1 MFPIGNGRES
11 NPVNASI
18 NLMCG
23 IIGMAGR
30 DHVQDQ
36 LMRGLARME
45 YRGYD
50 SAGVCIRGSDG
61 LECRKESGKLVHLE
75 HNLAEHALA
84 GFIGIGHTRWATHGA
99 PTRENAHPHLGKDV
113 AVVHNG
119 IIENHEE
126 LRRQLYKD
134 GVRFRSQTDSEVIPW
149 LLSGYLDTKKSAE
162 AAWRATV
169 DRLDGAYAI
178 VAIMERDE
186 KRLWFA
192 RRGSPLLLGRDG
204 HAVYAASDALALSD
218 MAKELIYL
226 EEGDVGCITL
236 NRCQIW
242 NMRGNE
248 VRRTWRSMPSGVR
261 VSGKDGF
268 SHYMEKEIYEQPH
281 VLAEI
286 LRAYVGKHR
295 IIFPDAPLLDTV
307 TLPPRIVMVACG
319 TSYHAALTARYW
331 LERFLQISVEVDVAS
346 EYRYRNPVIGPD
358 TWLITLSQSGE
369 TADTLEALRLFK
381 SHTPDNPTLALCNVP
396 FSSLARESDG
406 VIHLLAGPE
415 VGVAST
421 KAYTAQLAVLA
432 LFALK
437 LAHDCGAMT
446 DDVFDG
452 HLAAMRDVVSGMNVL
467 LQQSRQVSELA
478 RLFESVHGSLFLGR
492 GPCYPLALEGALKLK
507 EISYLHAEGYA
518 AGEMKHGP
526 IALID
531 AHLPVV
537 VLAPRQYHL
546 QKVLSNLR
554 EVQARGAKVI
564 LLTDLPREDWP
575 AGVDAVIGLPEGDY
589 FTTPLYAAIPLQ
601 LLAYYVACIK
611 GTDVDQPRNLAKSV
625 TVE

>member
-1 MFPIGNGRES
+1 
-11 NPVNASI
+11 
-18 NLMCG
+18 MCG
-23 IIGMAGR
+23 IIGAAAR
-30 DHVQDQ
+30 DQVQGH

-50 SAGVCIRGSDG
+50 SAGICIRGGEG
-61 LECRKESGKLVHLE
+61 LECRKEPGKLAHLQQ
-75 HNLAEHALA
+75 NLARNALQ
-84 GFIGIGHTRWATHGA
+84 GSVGIGHTRWATHGA
-99 PTRENAHPHLGKDV
+99 PTRENAHPHLGNGV

-119 IIENHEE
+119 IIENHEA
-126 LRRQLYKD
+126 LRKSLRNG
-134 GVRFRSQTDSEVIPW
+134 GVQFQSQTDSEVIPW
-149 LLSGYLDTKKSAE
+149 LFSSHLQQNKGLLK
-162 AAWRATV
+162 AWKATIAQ
-169 DRLDGAYAI
+169 LEGAYAI
-178 VAIMERDE
+178 VAISEQGDE
-186 KRLWFA
+186 SLWFV
-192 RRGSPLLLGRDG
+192 RRGSPLLLGRRRD
-204 HAVYAASDALALSD
+204 AVFAASDALALSG
-218 MAKELIYL
+218 MAEQVLYL
-226 EEGDVGCITL
+226 EEGDIGCISL
-236 NRCQIW
+236 KCCRIW
-242 NMRGNE
+242 DAQGKE
-248 VRRTWRSMPSGVR
+248 IRRVWQEIPAMAGSTE
-261 VSGKDGF
+261 KDGF
-268 SHYMEKEIYEQPH
+268 SHYMEKEIYEQPR

-286 LRAYVGKHR
+286 LQAYVEDHR
-295 IIFPDAPLLDTV
+295 IMFHDAPLLDAV
-307 TLPPRIVMVACG
+307 KLPSRIVMVACG

-381 SHTPDNPTLALCNVP
+381 SHTPDNPALALCNVP

-406 VIHLLAGPE
+406 VIHLLAGAE

-421 KAYTAQLAVLA
+421 KAFTAQLAVMA
-432 LFALK
+432 LFSIK

-446 DDVFDG
+446 DDVFNG
-452 HLAAMRDVVSGMNVL
+452 HLAAMRDTVSGMHEL
-467 LQQSRQVSELA
+467 LQRSGRVSELT

-531 AHLPVV
+531 ANLPVV

-546 QKVLSNLR
+546 QKVLSNLQ

-575 AGVDAVIGLPEGDY
+575 EGVDAVIELPEGDY
-589 FTTPLYAAIPLQ
+589 FTTPLYVAIPLQ
-601 LLAYYVACIK
+601 LLAYYVACAK

>member
-1 MFPIGNGRES
+1 
-11 NPVNASI
+11 
-18 NLMCG
+18 MCG
-23 IIGMAGR
+23 IIGSVAR
-30 DHVQDQ
+30 DQVQDR
-36 LMRGLARME
+36 LMSGLARME

-50 SAGVCIRGSDG
+50 SAGICIRGADG
-61 LECRKESGKLVHLE
+61 LACRKESGKLAHLQQSLTR
-75 HNLAEHALA
+75 NALP
-84 GFIGIGHTRWATHGA
+84 GRIGIGHTRWATHGA
-99 PTRENAHPHLGKDV
+99 PTKENAHPHLGNGV

-119 IIENHEE
+119 IIENYEALRKSLSHE
-126 LRRQLYKD
+126 
-134 GVRFRSQTDSEVIPW
+134 GVKFRSQTDSEVIPW
-149 LLSGYLDTKKSAE
+149 LLSSHLQEKKVTLR
-162 AAWRATV
+162 AWKATTEQ
-169 DRLDGAYAI
+169 LEGAYAI
-178 VAIMERDE
+178 VAIAQQDDE
-186 KRLWFA
+186 SLWFA
-192 RRGSPLLLGRDG
+192 RRGSPLLLGRSED
-204 HAVYAASDALALSD
+204 AVFAASDALALSG
-218 MAKELIYL
+218 MADEVMYL
-226 EEGDVGCITL
+226 EEGNIGRISLEC
-236 NRCQIW
+236 CQIW
-242 NMRGNE
+242 DVQGKE
-248 VRRTWRSMPSGVR
+248 VQGIWRKIPAAMGSA
-261 VSGKDGF
+261 GKNGF

-286 LRAYVGKHR
+286 LQAYVENHR
-295 IIFPDAPLLDTV
+295 ITFPDAPLLDTV
-307 TLPPRIVMVACG
+307 TLPSRIVMVACG

-381 SHTPDNPTLALCNVP
+381 SHTPDNPALALCNVP
-396 FSSLARESDG
+396 FASLARESDG
-406 VIHLLAGPE
+406 VIHLLAGAE

-432 LFALK
+432 LFAIK

-446 DDVFDG
+446 DDAFAG
-452 HLAAMRDVVSGMNVL
+452 HLTAMRDAVTGMDVL
-467 LQQSRQVSELA
+467 LQQARQMPELT
-478 RLFESVHGSLFLGR
+478 RMFESVHGALFLGR

-564 LLTDLPREDWP
+564 LLTDLPRKDWP
-575 AGVDAVIGLPEGDY
+575 DDVDVVIGLPEGDY

-601 LLAYYVACIK
+601 LLAYDVACAK
-611 GTDVDQPRNLAKSV
+611 GTDVDHPRNLAKSV